1 MKRYFVQALENNVLE
16 TDVMANSMEEA
27 IKIAIERRQWDVLD
41 NGIQISHVEIME
53 EDWHG
58 L

>member
-41 NGIQISHVEIME
+41 NGIQISHVEMME
-53 EDWHG
+53 ED
-58 L
+58 